1 MKQIVWS
8 KLAHFGFFEGL
19 SAMIS
24 TPYRMSAMIF
34 TQPPTLSPK
43 PECLIW
49 DNFLGPNDPIF
60 PP

>member
-24 TPYRMSAMIF
+24 NPYRMSAMIF

-43 PECLIW
+43 PEYLIL